1 MYCNAEGYVKV
12 MRCYYYNGRDS
23 KPFAKDIMRYCE
35 IHAKRIAGDD
45 AVVKTL
51 ILS

>member
-12 MRCYYYNGRDS
+12 MRHYFEGNDS

-35 IHAKRIAGDD
+35 VHAKKIVGDGTVVRIS
-45 AVVKTL
+45 V
-51 ILS
+51 LS